1 MRRDDQGAP
10 VVPMPKQPTSEPQD
24 CDPIRVVIAED
35 AYLVREALTRI
46 LTSAATVELA
56 GSYGD
61 RDSLLRAVRELQPD
75 AVVTDIR
82 MPPTGTDEGIQVAR
96 KLRESDPQ
104 IGIVVLSQYAD
115 PSYMLALLESGSAG
129 RAYLLKERI
138 SDAGQLVSAIEAVAS
153 GGSVIDPLVVES
165 LVRARTNAAKS
176 PLSELT
182 AREHDVLAE
191 IAQGKSNGAIASSLY
206 LTKRAVE
213 KHVNSIFMKLDLGS
227 TDDVSRRV
235 RATLIFLASDD
246 Q

>member
-1 MRRDDQGAP
+1 MHEQA
-10 VVPMPKQPTSEPQD
+10 TSEAQRG
-24 CDPIRVVIAED
+24 DPIRVVIAED
-35 AYLVREALTRI
+35 AYLVREALMRI
-46 LTSAATVELA
+46 LASAGTVEVA

-61 RDSLLRAVRELQPD
+61 RDSLLRAVRELRPD
-75 AVVTDIR
+75 AIVTDIR

-96 KLRESDPQ
+96 ELRESDPQ

-165 LVRARTNAAKS
+165 LVRARTNAATS

-182 AREHDVLAE
+182 VREHDVLSE
-191 IAQGKSNGAIASSLY
+191 IAQGKSNGAIADSLY

-213 KHVNSIFMKLDLGS
+213 KHVNSIFMKLDLGKS
-227 TDDVSRRV
+227 DDVSRRV
-235 RATLIFLASDD
+235 KAALIFLAAED

>member
-1 MRRDDQGAP
+1 MTEQA
-10 VVPMPKQPTSEPQD
+10 TTEPED
-24 CDPIRVVIAED
+24 SDPIRVVIAED

-46 LTSAATVELA
+46 LASAARVEVA

-61 RDSLLRAVRELQPD
+61 RDSLMRAIPVLQPD
-75 AVVTDIR
+75 AIVTDIR
-82 MPPTGTDEGIQVAR
+82 MPPTGTDEGIQIAR
-96 KLRESDPQ
+96 QLRESEPQ

-138 SDAGQLVSAIEAVAS
+138 SDAGQLVAAIEAVAS

-165 LVRARTNAAKS
+165 LVRVRTNAVNS

-182 AREHDVLAE
+182 ARERDVLAE
-191 IAQGKSNGAIASSLY
+191 IAQGKSNGAIADSLY

-213 KHVNSIFMKLDLGS
+213 KHVNSIFMKLDLG
-227 TDDVSRRV
+227 TNDDVSRRV
-235 RATLIFLASDD
+235 KAALIFLAAEDGH
-246 Q
+246 

>member
-1 MRRDDQGAP
+1 M
-10 VVPMPKQPTSEPQD
+10 SEAQD

-35 AYLVREALTRI
+35 AYLVREALTR
-46 LTSAATVELA
+46 LLASAATVEVA

-96 KLRESDPQ
+96 ELRESDPQ

-191 IAQGKSNGAIASSLY
+191 IAQGKSNGAIAGSLY

-213 KHVNSIFMKLDLGS
+213 KHVNSIFMKLDLGN

-235 RATLIFLASDD
+235 KATLIFLAADD